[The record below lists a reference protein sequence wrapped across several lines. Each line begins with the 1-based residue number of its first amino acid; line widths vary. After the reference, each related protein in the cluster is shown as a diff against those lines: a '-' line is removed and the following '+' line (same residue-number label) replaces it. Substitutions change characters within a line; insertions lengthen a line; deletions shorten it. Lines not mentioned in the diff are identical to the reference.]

1 MALTHRERVTLALDH
16 RETDRVPVDL
26 GGGPATMVHPVAY
39 GRLLEF
45 LGFPDEELVE
55 GPRGEGQVV
64 VPGERVLKRFDIDVR
79 GFSLG
84 QPDGAPNKKIDAN
97 SYMDEWGVTWS
108 KTGPTA
114 PYINVLGPFQR
125 AVEPHAQD
133 LEMLRWPVPDDPGRV
148 RGLRSRI
155 ELARKETDFAL
166 VLNLPNSTFALTQRL
181 RGFSEHLED
190 LLLNQ
195 NFADAIQE
203 RVTDII
209 CGMAERA
216 LREVGGLIDAVS
228 FADDMG
234 IQTQA
239 FMSRELYRSMV
250 KRHHARFVATLR
262 RHTKAKIIMH
272 SDGAIYDL
280 LPDIIDCGVEV
291 INPVQVNA
299 QDMDPERLKR
309 EFGADLCFWGGVDT
323 QKVLPNGT
331 PAEVADEVR
340 RRTGDLGRGGGYVLA
355 SVHNIQE
362 DVPPENIVAMFDTA
376 TSAAAMAG

>member
-1 MALTHRERVTLALDH
+1 VALPHRERVARALN
-16 RETDRVPVDL
+16 RKETDRVPVDF

-39 GRLLEF
+39 ERLLKL
-45 LGFPDEELVE
+45 LGFPAEELVE

-64 VPGERVLKRFDIDVR
+64 APGERVLKRFDVDVR
-79 GFSLG
+79 GFGLG
-84 QPDGAPNKKIDAN
+84 QPDGAPNRKIDAD
-97 SYMDEWGVTWS
+97 SYIDEWGVTWH
-108 KTGPTA
+108 KVGPAA
-114 PYINVLGPFQR
+114 PYINVMGPFQR
-125 AVEPHAQD
+125 LAEPRAQD
-133 LEMLRWPVPDDPGRV
+133 LETLRWPVPDDRGRV
-148 RGLRSRI
+148 RGLKRRI
-155 ELARKETDFAL
+155 ERARRETDYAL

-181 RGFSEHLED
+181 RGFSEHFED
-190 LLLNQ
+190 LLLNPK
-195 NFADAIQE
+195 FADAIQE

-209 CGMAERA
+209 CGMAEAA
-216 LREVGGLIDAVS
+216 LREVGGLIDGVS

-262 RHTKAKIIMH
+262 KHTRAKVIMH

-299 QDMDPERLKR
+299 EGMDPERLKR
-309 EFGADLCFWGGVDT
+309 EFGEDLCFWGGVDT
-323 QKVLPNGT
+323 QKVLPYGT
-331 PAEVADEVR
+331 PADVADEVR
-340 RRTGDLGRGGGYVLA
+340 RRANDLGRGGGYVLA

-362 DVPPENIVAMFDTA
+362 EVPAENIVAMFDTA
-376 TSAAAMAG
+376 IAAKATVV